1 MLQVLSFFE
10 DFSILTRE
18 SNDFKLKI
26 MERLLIAHDKPVLNK
41 VDSSLSLELFWYNI
55 SVYHMVFYHIMLIYH
70 IMPIYP
76 IVHIQLS
83 FVQFTILCYKF

>member
-41 VDSSLSLELFWYNI
+41 VDSSLSLELF
-55 SVYHMVFYHIMLIYH
+55 
-70 IMPIYP
+70 
-76 IVHIQLS
+76 
-83 FVQFTILCYKF
+83 